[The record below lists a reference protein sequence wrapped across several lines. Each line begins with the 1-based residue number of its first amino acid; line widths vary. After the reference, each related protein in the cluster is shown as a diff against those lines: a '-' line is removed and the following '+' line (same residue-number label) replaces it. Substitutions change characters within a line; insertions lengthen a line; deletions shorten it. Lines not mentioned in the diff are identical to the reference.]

1 MNVIESCFYGN
12 STLLWIKFCPLDNSS
27 VEVLASNVTVF
38 GDRSSRRK
46 LRLNDI
52 REARSY
58 SEKTGGVQKEKE
70 EREALFPDVHT
81 PRKGLVGTQ
90 IRCQSLSQEDLSP
103 EPSHTGT
110 LISHFQPPELRE
122 NAFLLRF
129 KSPSLWYLLFKK
141 NFF

>member
-1 MNVIESCFYGN
+1 M
-12 STLLWIKFCPLDNSS
+12 
-27 VEVLASNVTVF
+27 TVF

-90 IRCQSLSQEDLSP
+90 IRWQSLSQEDLSP

-129 KSPSLWYLLFKK
+129 KSPSLWYLLLKK
-141 NFF
+141 NFFCV